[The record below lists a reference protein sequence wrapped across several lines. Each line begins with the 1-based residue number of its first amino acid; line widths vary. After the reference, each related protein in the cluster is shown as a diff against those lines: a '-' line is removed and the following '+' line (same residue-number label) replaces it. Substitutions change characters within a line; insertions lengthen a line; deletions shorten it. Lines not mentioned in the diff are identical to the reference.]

1 MSLILD
7 ALRRAE
13 AERRGAHAPGIHDL
27 PATGTVPRH
36 GLHPAWLAVAAAAA
50 FLLAVLLWPSAPD
63 APAPEPEAAA
73 APASP
78 AVADRA
84 RNPASG
90 PSALASV
97 PTSPEPTAETVRS
110 LDDLLPA
117 PRRPRP
123 PNRTGSATPAVTAPQ
138 VASPQSPAPAT
149 ADDTTDATATPDTD
163 KVEASAA
170 PTGAADAGDAPSAAP
185 ATAIPSQAAT
195 APQMPAE
202 LLLDGPPV
210 TPLNEMPADFRSDF
224 PNIRVD
230 VHVWNQDP
238 ARRFVLINLKRY
250 REGMT
255 TTEGL
260 TIDEIQPSA
269 IVFRFRGQR
278 VLYALH

>member
-27 PATGTVPRH
+27 PATETVPRH

-97 PTSPEPTAETVRS
+97 PTSPG
-110 LDDLLPA
+110 
-117 PRRPRP
+117 P